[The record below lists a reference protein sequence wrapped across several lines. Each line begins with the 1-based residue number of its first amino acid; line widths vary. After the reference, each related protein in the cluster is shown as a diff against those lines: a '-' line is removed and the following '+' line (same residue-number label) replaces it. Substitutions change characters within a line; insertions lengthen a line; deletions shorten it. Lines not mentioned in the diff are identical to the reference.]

1 MAKYVALLTGSGY
14 GCDYTIGCNKNFE
27 VFTANDESEAI
38 KRCRQKWEDYSK
50 GEPRIESIQLFLVEA
65 TIEVPV
71 RQWNEQGEADS
82 EKAAAEAELA
92 QAEEKARKLRE
103 KLGKA

>member
-38 KRCRQKWEDYSK
+38 KRCRQKWEDYYVALS
-50 GEPRIESIQLFLVEA
+50 LLTV
-65 TIEVPV
+65 
-71 RQWNEQGEADS
+71 QWGNA
-82 EKAAAEAELA
+82 
-92 QAEEKARKLRE
+92 
-103 KLGKA
+103 